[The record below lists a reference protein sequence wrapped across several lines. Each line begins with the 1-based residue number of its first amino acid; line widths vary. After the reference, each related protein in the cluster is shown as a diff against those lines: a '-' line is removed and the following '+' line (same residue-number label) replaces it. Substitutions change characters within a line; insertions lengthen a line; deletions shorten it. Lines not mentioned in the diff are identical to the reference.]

1 MAPLAALDFD
11 ITFQFAICRLHI
23 QPQSEM
29 EVVILEFFSA
39 LEISSFETFMKLTIA
54 ALLSLVIGLEREL
67 KRKPVGLKT
76 SMVIATFSCLLTIIS
91 IESAYIAES
100 SSNEGVN
107 ITMDPLRL
115 AAQIVSGIGFLGA
128 GVILKRGN
136 DSISG
141 LTTAAM
147 IWGSGGIGITVA
159 AGFYIEALSAVL
171 LVLIGIEVIPPLL
184 FHFGP
189 KRLRQTEAKL
199 TIYVAGEDAISEVLE
214 ELKLSGMTI
223 EDLSILHSEQ
233 QTETLC
239 YKLSIRMSYAQEKE
253 TIDLYREIS
262 SISSVNQ
269 VDIEM
274 IN

>member
-1 MAPLAALDFD
+1 M
-11 ITFQFAICRLHI
+11 T
-23 QPQSEM
+23 
-29 EVVILEFFSA
+29 LEFFSSF
-39 LEISSFETFMKLTIA
+39 EVSSFETFIKLAIA
-54 ALLSLVIGLEREL
+54 AVLSLVIGLEREL

-91 IESAYIAES
+91 IESAYIAEP

-147 IWGSGGIGITVA
+147 IWGSGGIGIAVA
-159 AGFYIEALSAVL
+159 AGFYIEAVTAVL
-171 LVLIGIEVIPPLL
+171 LVLVGIEVIPPLL

-189 KRLRQTEAKL
+189 KRLRQVEAKL
-199 TIYVAGEDAISEVLE
+199 TVYVTEELAISEVME
-214 ELKLSGMTI
+214 ELKQGGIII
-223 EDLSILHSEQ
+223 ENLSILHPEHNNG
-233 QTETLC
+233 TWY
-239 YKLSIRMSYAQEKE
+239 YKLSIRVTYAQGKE
-253 TIDLYREIS
+253 TIELYREVS
-262 SISSVNQ
+262 SINGVKQ
-269 VDIEM
+269 VDVEM
-274 IN
+274 IT